1 MGASEPQMSRRA
13 VFKFRLYI
21 AGDAQNSVAALANL
35 TTICRK
41 YLPGLYNIEVMDV
54 FLEPARALTDGIFMT
69 PTLVKL
75 APAPTRTIIGNLS
88 QTGVVLQALGLEAS
102 GA

>member
-1 MGASEPQMSRRA
+1 VSPKTNRRA
-13 VFKFRLYI
+13 VFEFRLYV
-21 AGDAQNSVAALANL
+21 AGDAQNSVEAIANL

-41 YLPGLYNIEVMDV
+41 YLPGQYNIEVMDV
-54 FLEPARALTDGIFMT
+54 FLEPQRAVTDGIFMT

-88 QTGVVLQALGLEAS
+88 QTGVVLQALGLEARI
-102 GA
+102 A

>member
-1 MGASEPQMSRRA
+1 MSPKLNRKV
-13 VFKFRLYI
+13 VFEFRLYV
-21 AGDAQNSVAALANL
+21 AGDAQNSVEAIANL

-54 FLEPARALTDGIFMT
+54 FLEPARAATDGIFMT

-88 QTGVVLQALGLEAS
+88 QTSVVLQALGLEVSA
-102 GA
+102 A

>member
-1 MGASEPQMSRRA
+1 MSRRV
-13 VFKFRLYI
+13 VFKFQLYV
-21 AGDAQNSVAALANL
+21 AGDAQNSVDAIANL

-41 YLPGLYNIEVMDV
+41 YLPGLYDIEVMDV

-75 APAPTRTIIGNLS
+75 APAPMRRIIGNLS
-88 QTGVVLQALGLEAS
+88 RTSLVLQALGLEGSA
-102 GA
+102 A

>member
-21 AGDAQNSVAALANL
+21 AGDAQNSVEALANL

-41 YLPGLYNIEVMDV
+41 YLPGLHNIEVMDV

-88 QTGVVLQALGLEAS
+88 RTGVVLQALGLEAS
-102 GA
+102 VA

>member
-21 AGDAQNSVAALANL
+21 AGDAQNSVEALANL

-41 YLPGLYNIEVMDV
+41 HLPGLYNIEVMDV

-102 GA
+102 VA